1 MFSGLDT
8 YIYIYTTP
16 HTLGMII
23 VIFNDHPGTG
33 ERCAKL
39 GYDMSQDVATMLL
52 NLAPGKLTVGPCQI
66 GFGRLV
72 SMKNG

>member
-1 MFSGLDT
+1 M
-8 YIYIYTTP
+8 
-16 HTLGMII
+16 
-23 VIFNDHPGTG
+23 
-33 ERCAKL
+33 L

-72 SMKNG
+72 SMKNVGEFH